1 MDTAKHQDIAAR
13 AYAIWEEEGRPDGRN
28 VEHWQRAERELSSSG
43 PAAPAAGS
51 GPQAARSATDGPTR
65 PPAAPAAR
73 KPTLAT
79 RRGRRVP
86 QEMH

>member
-13 AYAIWEEEGRPDGRN
+13 AYAIWEQEGRPDGRSI
-28 VEHWQRAERELSSSG
+28 EHWHRAERELSTVDRD
-43 PAAPAAGS
+43 PPAAGS
-51 GPQAARSATDGPTR
+51 GARAARSATDTPTR
-65 PPAAPAAR
+65 PTAR

-86 QEMH
+86 QEMN